1 MIKNNILN
9 TIGNTPLVKI
19 NKLNTNDNINI
30 FAKLEG
36 TNPGG
41 SIKDRIALKMLEKAE
56 QDGKL
61 VKGKT
66 ITEVFIAGE
75 DRRFQPAMAR
85 IDGSSLI
92 VWSKT
97 IKAPVAV
104 RFGFSNTAIPNV
116 FSKEGLPVNLFRT
129 DDWIVDTSPVK
140 K

>member
-1 MIKNNILN
+1 MYKMMKNEKDKIRIFFENAEN
-9 TIGNTPLVKI
+9 GLV
-19 NKLNTNDNINI
+19 
-30 FAKLEG
+30 
-36 TNPGG
+36 
-41 SIKDRIALKMLEKAE
+41 
-56 QDGKL
+56 